1 MTWGEGRDIKLH
13 QESSVQH
20 LQYCWRCTNPSV
32 IFARHLFITCEWD
45 LKIHEVPCLRHAI
58 STYKVGAFHHAESHP
73 SYFTLSCKVLQC
85 TLWRCQQQHIICE
98 KQKCYSEFPKQKC
111 SLSWPCLEILSMKI
125 KDRIGTPCSY
135 SIAVRC
141 PRDLC
146 KGASL
151 LQIYKTYIDWIVKLL
166 WFHQRSYKGEDLVN
180 CSMARKESLLLLL
193 NQRFN
198 SLPGSLFQ
206 HLK

>member
-1 MTWGEGRDIKLH
+1 MKSLAWGM
-13 QESSVQH
+13 
-20 LQYCWRCTNPSV
+20 
-32 IFARHLFITCEWD
+32 LF
-45 LKIHEVPCLRHAI
+45 LPI

-85 TLWRCQQQHIICE
+85 TLWRCQQQHIICK

-141 PRDLC
+141 PRDFC
-146 KGASL
+146 KGVSL

-166 WFHQRSYKGEDLVN
+166 WFHQQSYKGKDLVN
-180 CSMARKESLLLLL
+180 FHGQEGIPFAPPESKVQQSSRVSFPAPKINFPSKVVIGAHPAVPLC
-193 NQRFN
+193 
-198 SLPGSLFQ
+198 
-206 HLK
+206 

>member
-1 MTWGEGRDIKLH
+1 MKSLAWGM
-13 QESSVQH
+13 
-20 LQYCWRCTNPSV
+20 
-32 IFARHLFITCEWD
+32 LF
-45 LKIHEVPCLRHAI
+45 LPI

-85 TLWRCQQQHIICE
+85 TLWRCQQQHIICK

-141 PRDLC
+141 PRDFC
-146 KGASL
+146 KGVSL

-166 WFHQRSYKGEDLVN
+166 WFHQRSYKGKDLVN